1 MNMKYQEKYQTKLD
15 NSLTLNDSDSFRIYN
30 GATGKWSEIAGSV
43 LKSVMLGNVT
53 GGVLTGLA
61 AVGFAKLAATDTILG
76 AFQKVQAQL
85 NGAAIAIADIAAGGN
100 IGTAAATVDIGT
112 MFVVT
117 QTTAAQV
124 LTLPTPTVTTFP
136 RMVTVTSEGA
146 ESFTIYGDVLATGD
160 AGIYVYVPAVGWRS
174 TR

>member
-1 MNMKYQEKYQTKLD
+1 MNMKYQEKYQRRLD
-15 NSLTLNDSDSFRIYN
+15 DSLTLNDTDTFRIYN
-30 GATGKWSEIAGSV
+30 GATGRFSEIAGSV

-61 AVGFAKLAATDTILG
+61 AVGFAKLSATDTILG

-85 NGAAIAIADIAAGGN
+85 NGAAIAVTDKVSGGA

-117 QTTAAQV
+117 QTTAAQA

-136 RMVTVTSEGA
+136 RTVVVTSEGA
-146 ESFTIYGDVLATGD
+146 ESFTMYGVTLATGE
-160 AGIYVYVPAVGWRS
+160 AGVFAYVPAVGWRA
-174 TR
+174 TK